1 MLDVAAVNA
10 FVIFM
15 TKFPMFYGN
24 KSYRWRLLLKD
35 LGMKLVC
42 PNIEC
47 KASENFSGMQK
58 NIQRCIQTKEEDRC
72 GLCLL
77 CGERAYSMKCVI
89 TVKHF
94 FVPNTVSLQEDF
106 LSYALSSFLEGMNKG
121 RKMSLELQ

>member
-24 KSYRWRLLLKD
+24 KSYRRRLLLKD
-35 LGMKLVC
+35 LGMQLVC

-47 KASENFSGMQK
+47 KASGNFSGMQK
-58 NIQRCIQTKEEDRC
+58 NIQRCIQTENVPEKTSNEITSRRKKRIVVVC
-72 GLCLL
+72 VCYAVK
-77 CGERAYSMKCVI
+77 AYSMKCVI

-94 FVPNTVSLQEDF
+94 FVPNTVSLQEDM
-106 LSYALSSFLEGMNKG
+106 L
-121 RKMSLELQ
+121 LQTF